1 MSFSLLLSFQSV
13 HLFIWAAIFSGV
25 HLSSLYPPTLF
36 SGCFCFTSI
45 GPWREGSVKPVHS
58 LLIKSSFVSSLPRTV
73 FLPIRKKSLWWTE
86 SRSVQEA
93 PPLCLSSNQTSPVLM
108 LSAFLSLC
116 FFFFFFSFCNFL
128 LRSCSHQLS
137 PVYVSHVPPPWR
149 FEVRISPIQ
158 QRTTRVFRGV
168 GRSVGVKWPKQTL
181 AGDQSHPTRRQSCF
195 EWRELGSD
203 CSCL

>member
-1 MSFSLLLSFQSV
+1 MTESHCPCYWHCEDIWRSRSHRSDVKVKDIEKQPLMSFSLLLSFQSV

-116 FFFFFFSFCNFL
+116 FFFSFFLSAISYCARARTSSRPSMCPTSRL
-128 LRSCSHQLS
+128 LGALR
-137 PVYVSHVPPPWR
+137 
-149 FEVRISPIQ
+149 
-158 QRTTRVFRGV
+158 
-168 GRSVGVKWPKQTL
+168 
-181 AGDQSHPTRRQSCF
+181 
-195 EWRELGSD
+195 
-203 CSCL
+203 